1 MSQILAASLFW
12 CVFFVL
18 ADSRSKKD
26 TQDVQ
31 FYNLISVHNFSDV
44 LSAVHLTKQT
54 THFPV
59 VECCVFQKGGSIG
72 RPAGL
77 TDKKP
82 PPGVEHHERSVSC
95 QSKDSYL
102 KPAHTNSSIIDL
114 SEKILL
120 TTLEDKD
127 DIAKQSLTFCSLE
140 WLKLPPRKNRV
151 RTQLVSGKEQKVAC
165 AGFAGSSI
173 HLTTNM
179 ALETRYPLV
188 SYDTTYVIMSAQTAL
203 GRLKLLKSGK
213 KTLSKG
219 AKISGV
225 FNVYSAPFSFRA
237 MGVRELLKLLKNKV
251 KPQAPEMWGEDHWY
265 LPIQE
270 TNISIHIHTY
280 STNGQ

>member
-1 MSQILAASLFW
+1 MENPLFSIENTCSWSIFQPGRLLYQRVACQNHPTPQPSSPIVSQILAASLFW

-59 VECCVFQKGGSIG
+59 VECCCFQKGGSIG

-151 RTQLVSGKEQKVAC
+151 RTQLVSGKEQK
-165 AGFAGSSI
+165 S
-173 HLTTNM
+173 
-179 ALETRYPLV
+179 
-188 SYDTTYVIMSAQTAL
+188 
-203 GRLKLLKSGK
+203 RLCR
-213 KTLSKG
+213 
-219 AKISGV
+219 
-225 FNVYSAPFSFRA
+225 FC
-237 MGVRELLKLLKNKV
+237 
-251 KPQAPEMWGEDHWY
+251 W
-265 LPIQE
+265 
-270 TNISIHIHTY
+270 
-280 STNGQ
+280 